1 MLLLSSLSFNGS
13 DILGNLSKA
22 LAEIGGQGEP
32 GKVWYQLGVALRSAG
47 LYEEAA
53 TALERCIET
62 DPKAPRAVHAALIIA
77 RLATLTANWERAE
90 NILNWAEKQSLTE
103 EERINLA
110 TVNAGVSVH
119 RQEIKKAYEMLS
131 QVIKEVKESELKRPE
146 SLAYAF
152 ISLAGISIL
161 LGKFEQAEASFEE
174 ARRVLQN
181 VTAKRNRDRGL
192 TIVFVNLGE
201 LYRLKGELEKSQEI
215 LQKALKLAE
224 THGLQDFLA
233 DARMNLAHTL
243 AESGKN
249 LDQAEELLTEAEAFY
264 RSHEHHADLI
274 EILLIR
280 AKILWQRE
288 KKEEALKLAQEA
300 LQKAVEY
307 ALQAKEATIAETLYH
322 WTGKVSYKL
331 QAVEAYQKIGNE
343 ARAQALKGD

>member
-1 MLLLSSLSFNGS
+1 MNWIKERIES
-13 DILGNLSKA
+13 DKDVLRWANVWAGLKVQTDKIKGGWEH
-22 LAEIGGQGEP
+22 LAEI
-32 GKVWYQLGVALRSAG
+32 
-47 LYEEAA
+47 
-53 TALERCIET
+53 
-62 DPKAPRAVHAALIIA
+62 
-77 RLATLTANWERAE
+77 
-90 NILNWAEKQSLTE
+90 
-103 EERINLA
+103 
-110 TVNAGVSVH
+110 VH
-119 RQEIKKAYEMLS
+119 RFKDTTTPKQHPGTWIYVLVS
-131 QVIKEVKESELKRPE
+131 
-146 SLAYAF
+146 YAG
-152 ISLAGISIL
+152 ASIL
-161 LGKFEQAEASFEE
+161 LDRFQEAESALQEATKILANLASEGDRF
-174 ARRVLQN
+174 
-181 VTAKRNRDRGL
+181 RDRG
-192 TIVFVNLGE
+192 FVVVYINLGE

-215 LQKALKLAE
+215 LQKALELAE